1 MTGKSSGFDMTY
13 KTYKLRLT
21 VNENADPEL
30 AKVLENLDARR
41 RSYRILELA
50 KQGLRIEEKLNHK
63 LEAFI
68 ESKENQHAQ
77 SGKPPHQPRAQ
88 NQSNADDD
96 DPFTRDLLAFVVND
110 RK

>member
-1 MTGKSSGFDMTY
+1 MTGKSSGFDMTC

-30 AKVLENLDARR
+30 AKMLENLDARR

-63 LEAFI
+63 LEEFM
-68 ESKENQHAQ
+68 ENKDIPTFQSIRLGIAQ
-77 SGKPPHQPRAQ
+77 AYK
-88 NQSNADDD
+88 
-96 DPFTRDLLAFVVND
+96 VNF
-110 RK
+110 

>member
-1 MTGKSSGFDMTY
+1 MTGKSSGFDMTC

-63 LEAFI
+63 LEAFMD
-68 ESKENQHAQ
+68 SKDSQQAQ
-77 SGKPPHQPRAQ
+77 SGKPHHQPGAQ